1 MIFVSYDYEAKPSQA
16 KSQDRELLYMN
27 DKVASSSF
35 FLIIQPKA

>member
-1 MIFVSYDYEAKPSQA
+1 MIFVSYDYEAKSSQES
-16 KSQDRELLYMN
+16 KTEKLLYMN